1 MQFNHPL
8 FHQESISQLS
18 PMAKGRIEKVLDKLW
33 RFDGVVRSMGEQLKM
48 EFESGLIKAKYATNN
63 MWKWNRR
70 KFNNM
75 NGEEQREYEAGLIKG
90 RTYHIDYGGGSCRE
104 IPKVIY
110 DALNLLDTT
119 KHEALNEE

>member
-1 MQFNHPL
+1 
-8 FHQESISQLS
+8 
-18 PMAKGRIEKVLDKLW
+18 MAKGRIEKVLDKLW
-33 RFDGVVRSMGEQLKM
+33 RFDGVVRSMGEQLKI

-119 KHEALNEE
+119 KHEALDK

>member
-33 RFDGVVRSMGEQLKM
+33 RFNGVVRSMGEQLKM

-75 NGEEQREYEAGLIKG
+75 NGEEQRE
-90 RTYHIDYGGGSCRE
+90 
-104 IPKVIY
+104 
-110 DALNLLDTT
+110 
-119 KHEALNEE
+119 